1 MSIHE
6 ELTSVLCDAEGKCCV
21 SGSSTDRDI
30 IDKALAALAAL
41 EGNTDNEEDD
51 DEEEDY
57 PPCLYCGEPQCDC
70 DML

>member
-21 SGSSTDRDI
+21 SGSNTDRDI

-41 EGNTDNEEDD
+41 EGNTDGVE
-51 DEEEDY
+51 
-57 PPCLYCGEPQCDC
+57 
-70 DML
+70 